1 MAKIK
6 GKGTVLKQSIASLLT
21 PVAQVIS
28 LDIGAAESETFE
40 CDTLDNTSAGILY
53 QPTGRS
59 EGDSTSGELFFDPV
73 LAGHQAMT
81 DIIITPAETPW
92 EIVYADAATTAWSIL
107 GAGLSFGVS
116 IVGNDGVKAS
126 FSIKHSGLP
135 GYTT

>member
-6 GKGTVLKQSIASLLT
+6 GKGTVLKQSIASVLT

-28 LDIGAAESETFE
+28 LDISGIETETFE

-59 EGDSTSGELFFDPV
+59 EGGSTSGELFFDPA

-81 DIIITPAETPW
+81 DIIITPALTPW
-92 EIVYADAATTAWSIL
+92 EIVFADTATTPWSIS
-107 GAGLSFGVS
+107 GAGLSFGVA
-116 IVGNDGVKAS
+116 IVMNDGLKSS
-126 FSIKHSGLP
+126 FEIKHSGLP
-135 GYTT
+135 GFTT